1 MPAKIQ
7 VLGAP
12 ELIERFRALN
22 AVQATQYIETAIQ
35 SGAEVLADSLHRAA
49 RKNTGRLDNAIHVET
64 VSTTRAKVVKGVF
77 IGPEGF
83 YWVYLEAGTKRME
96 PHPFVKQSYR
106 NRRSTARQT
115 IRDTFRDMLLG
126 FFD

>member
-7 VLGAP
+7 CLGAP
-12 ELIERFRALN
+12 ELINRFRELN
-22 AVQATQYIETAIQ
+22 SLQATQYIDGAIQ
-35 SGAEVLADSLHRAA
+35 AGTEVLADSLHRAA
-49 RKNTGRLDNAIHVET
+49 PKLTGALDSSIHVEDIQ
-64 VSTTRAKVVKGVF
+64 TTRAKVSKGVF

-83 YWVYLEAGTKRME
+83 YWVYLEAGTKKMVA
-96 PHPFVKQSYR
+96 HPFVKQSYR

-115 IRDTFRDMLLG
+115 IRDTFREFLLG